1 MASTPSYTS
10 APVLA
15 TASLSVGNAVR
26 DNSNSAI
33 VDAAQAGA
41 AFVAP
46 AKGAR
51 INKVLLQSTGRPA
64 DSTVLMFVHNGTIYQ
79 LVNEFDI
86 GAPAVSSAT
95 AAAYRLEIPITDLD
109 LPSGFKLGFAV
120 TVTPTTG
127 SLLAHV
133 LGGLYT

>member
-15 TASLSVGNAVR
+15 TASLSVGNAAR
-26 DNSNSAI
+26 DNTNSGI
-33 VDAAQAGA
+33 VDASQASA
-41 AFVAP
+41 VFVAP

-51 INKVLLQSTGRPA
+51 VNRIILQSAGRPA

-79 LVNEFDI
+79 LINEFDI
-86 GAPAVSSAT
+86 GAPAAASST
-95 AAAYRLEIPITDLD
+95 VAAYRNEFTISDLD
-109 LPSGFKLGFAV
+109 LPSGYKLGFAV

-127 SLLAHV
+127 VLLAHV
-133 LGGLYT
+133 LGGVYT